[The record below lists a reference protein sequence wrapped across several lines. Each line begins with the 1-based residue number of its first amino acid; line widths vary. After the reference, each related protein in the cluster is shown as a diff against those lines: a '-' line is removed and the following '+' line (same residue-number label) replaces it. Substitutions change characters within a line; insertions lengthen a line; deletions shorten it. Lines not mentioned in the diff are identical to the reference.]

1 DQGWIGWF
9 INEFLKFKD
18 DNSYS
23 IQILGNG
30 KQVRDILYIDD
41 LTNLFYKILD
51 TDFKTLQKTVFNVGG
66 GLENSF
72 SIIELLTFLKEYFNL
87 DYEFNFDNKNWRSSD
102 QKFYVSDLGL
112 VSNTFDWEP
121 KSNLNEK
128 LIEYLNW
135 IEIN

>member
-1 DQGWIGWF
+1 M
-9 INEFLKFKD
+9 
-18 DNSYS
+18 
-23 IQILGNG
+23 
-30 KQVRDILYIDD
+30 
-41 LTNLFYKILD
+41 
-51 TDFKTLQKTVFNVGG
+51 
-66 GLENSF
+66 ENSF